1 MKDKT
6 KKIIPTKEQLDVIM
20 EVANSACQE
29 DPYVE
34 YEYLPNGVPEMRV
47 YDRYGLCQSC
57 TTLSVSEVAPSLSSS
72 MAPQQVQGIAIGS

>member
-47 YDRYGLCQSC
+47 YDRYGLCV
-57 TTLSVSEVAPSLSSS
+57 TLT
-72 MAPQQVQGIAIGS
+72 QRQIAELKRLNAFPFVEKETEPDSTPR